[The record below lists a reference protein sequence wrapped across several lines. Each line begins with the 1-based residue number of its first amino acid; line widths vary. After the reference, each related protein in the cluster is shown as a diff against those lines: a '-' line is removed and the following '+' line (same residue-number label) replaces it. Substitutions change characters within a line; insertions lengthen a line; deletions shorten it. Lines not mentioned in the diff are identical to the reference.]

1 MQGYGV
7 YWVKLRLYA
16 VGKSRF
22 KSFVELNSNLLK
34 WIPSP
39 PRYEKVRVPI
49 LTFSS
54 FHVSCCITS
63 KKRMARPETR
73 WLLPNKSPS
82 SIISQSRA
90 AIGTLHSSSLQSTIS
105 SPTAKTFFTSLA
117 LGRVQ
122 SSRRMGLLD
131 LPRWNSRRVQ
141 KLQLQNYS
149 GNREHK

>member
-105 SPTAKTFFTSLA
+105 RLVYPKYTFKGYFKFTDMTISISVDKF
-117 LGRVQ
+117 RVFF
-122 SSRRMGLLD
+122 
-131 LPRWNSRRVQ
+131 Q
-141 KLQLQNYS
+141 KD
-149 GNREHK
+149 